1 MKRTLLHLLAAAL
14 FSAGPINAEPAC
26 ADLALV
32 LAIDSS
38 SSIDEDE
45 FRMQVLGYA
54 AAFADPKVLRALGD
68 AGTVD
73 VASVYWADSA
83 IPFIVTNWKRVS
95 SDADA
100 IALADSF
107 LSFQRSSFGDTDL
120 GAGLMAALDLF
131 YKSGQCSARKVV
143 NVSGDGRASIGNRR
157 AAHTSVAEA
166 RARADAMGVTV
177 NGLAIVNAEPKLA
190 EYYRTQVMTG
200 PGAFVI
206 EARDFRAFGD
216 AIALKLEREIQP
228 LLLTSLDPQ
237 QLH

>member
-1 MKRTLLHLLAAAL
+1 MRKFSLKLLAAAL
-14 FSAGPINAEPAC
+14 ISAGPINAKPSC

-54 AAFADPKVLRALGD
+54 AAFADPKVVRALRD

-73 VASVYWADSA
+73 VASVFWADSSG
-83 IPFIVTNWKRVS
+83 PLMVTKWMRVS

-100 IALADSF
+100 QALVDTF
-107 LSFQRSSFGDTDL
+107 LIFQRSAFGDTDL
-120 GAGLMAALDLF
+120 GAGLMAALGLF
-131 YKSGQCSARKVV
+131 DMPNQCSARKVV

-157 AAHTSVAEA
+157 TANTSVAEA
-166 RARADAMGVTV
+166 RARADTMGVTV

-190 EYYRTQVMTG
+190 EYYRTKVITG
-200 PGAFVI
+200 PGAFVM
-206 EARDFRAFGD
+206 EVRDFPAFGA
-216 AIALKLEREIQP
+216 AIVRKLEREIRPQ
-228 LLLTSLDPQ
+228 LLTLLGPHPR
-237 QLH
+237 L

>member
-1 MKRTLLHLLAAAL
+1 MREFPLCLLVAAL
-14 FSAGPINAEPAC
+14 ISSGPINAGPPC

-38 SSIDEDE
+38 SSIDKVE

-54 AAFADPKVLRALGD
+54 AAFTDPKVLRALSD

-73 VASVYWADSA
+73 VASVFWADSA
-83 IPFIVTNWKRVS
+83 VPPMVTKWMRISNE
-95 SDADA
+95 ADA
-100 IALADSF
+100 EALADTF
-107 LSFQRSSFGDTDL
+107 LIFQRSAFGDTEL

-131 YKSGQCSARKVV
+131 DMPGQCSARSVV

-157 AAHTSVAEA
+157 AAHASVAEA

-177 NGLAIVNAEPKLA
+177 NGLVIVNAEPKLA
-190 EYYRTQVMTG
+190 EYYRTQVITG
-200 PGAFVI
+200 PGAFVM
-206 EARDFRAFGD
+206 EVQDFRAFGD
-216 AIALKLEREIQP
+216 AIVRKLEREIQP
-228 LLLTSLDPQ
+228 QLSASLGPH